1 MKLIKAEKATELFL
15 WQENMKTHMK
25 RSAAM
30 ENHKATMFLVVIGQC
45 TDASMRAKIEAH
57 TNYDRFAEDSP
68 QPNM

>member
-1 MKLIKAEKATELFL
+1 
-15 WQENMKTHMK
+15 MKTHMK